1 MKRFLIVLLILAV
14 ISGFVF
20 AAGQQD
26 KNSTAASGNTIPVIR
41 IVGKDFSPADDVNIQ
56 FLAKVQAGL
65 EEYTGQK
72 VKLELVK
79 VPDGAYKE
87 KLNLMLMGGD
97 IPDLIYFQGGDE
109 AIAKQGLLVDL
120 KPYVDNSAVMQ
131 KVLMEFNKKRIAN
144 YPYLLW
150 IAPPRA
156 RVALVREDWFKE
168 AGGKTPVTVDD
179 YYNLFKTLKKN
190 HPDAFVMTDTGNTN
204 RMDFTFEQAF
214 GETATWI
221 KQGGSYVYKK
231 VSDAEKKKLAFYQKL
246 YKEGLFDKDYITTK
260 WDTMEDKLYTNKVAL
275 VFGTSGVVCDI
286 YDTKLKKNQGV
297 GLVALPPAKG
307 VGQGYAVSTAK
318 ETRGWAISAQS
329 KNPDLV
335 FKLLEFMATD
345 EGQLLDRYGIEGIHY
360 TVDNGKYAFTDKKS
374 EWWPRFNEVM
384 SYKGPLPV
392 LGPVGA
398 KSWDFLDK
406 YVVGDPDF
414 PIPADLAPTWDALTN
429 LYKEYS
435 FKIITGEYTI
445 DKFDEFVKKWYDM
458 GGDKITDYAQTKLK

>member
-1 MKRFLIVLLILAV
+1 MKRFLITLLVMVVLSTV
-14 ISGFVF
+14 VF
-20 AAGQQD
+20 AGGSQD
-26 KNSTAASGNTIPVIR
+26 NKSTAAVSVEVPTIR
-41 IVGKDFSPADDVNIQ
+41 IVGKDFSPADKINLQ

-65 EEYTGQK
+65 EEYAGQK

-87 KLNLMLMGGD
+87 KLNLMLLGGD

-120 KPYVDNSAVMQ
+120 KPYVDKSAVMQ
-131 KVLMEFNKKRIAN
+131 KVLMDFNKKRIAN

-168 AGGKTPVTVDD
+168 AGGKVPVTIDD

-190 HPDAFVMTDTGNTN
+190 HPNAFVMTDTGNTK

-246 YKEGLFDKDYITTK
+246 YKEGLFDKDYVTTK
-260 WDTMEDKLYTNKVAL
+260 WDTMEDKLYTNKVAM

-286 YDTKLKKNQGV
+286 YNTKLEKNQGV
-297 GLVALPPAKG
+297 GLVPLPPAKG

-318 ETRGWAISAQS
+318 ETRGWAISTQS
-329 KNPDLV
+329 KNPELV

-345 EGQLLDRYGIEGIHY
+345 KGQLLDRYGIEGIHY
-360 TVDNGKYAFTDKKS
+360 TVTNGKYAYTDKRS
-374 EWWPRFNEVM
+374 DWWPRFNEVM

-392 LGPVGA
+392 LGPVGQ
-398 KSWDFLDK
+398 KSWQFLDK

-435 FKIITGEYTI
+435 FKIITGEYSI
-445 DKFDEFVKKWYDM
+445 DKFDEFVKKWYSL
-458 GGDKITDYAQTKLK
+458 GGDKITEYAQGKLK

>member
-1 MKRFLIVLLILAV
+1 
-14 ISGFVF
+14 
-20 AAGQQD
+20 
-26 KNSTAASGNTIPVIR
+26 
-41 IVGKDFSPADDVNIQ
+41 
-56 FLAKVQAGL
+56 
-65 EEYTGQK
+65 
-72 VKLELVK
+72 
-79 VPDGAYKE
+79 
-87 KLNLMLMGGD
+87 
-97 IPDLIYFQGGDE
+97 
-109 AIAKQGLLVDL
+109 
-120 KPYVDNSAVMQ
+120 
-131 KVLMEFNKKRIAN
+131 
-144 YPYLLW
+144 
-150 IAPPRA
+150 
-156 RVALVREDWFKE
+156 
-168 AGGKTPVTVDD
+168 
-179 YYNLFKTLKKN
+179 
-190 HPDAFVMTDTGNTN
+190 
-204 RMDFTFEQAF
+204 
-214 GETATWI
+214 
-221 KQGGSYVYKK
+221 SYVYKK
-231 VSDAEKKKLAFYQKL
+231 VSDAEKEKLAFYQKL

>member
-345 EGQLLDRYGIEGIHY
+345 EGQ
-360 TVDNGKYAFTDKKS
+360 
-374 EWWPRFNEVM
+374 
-384 SYKGPLPV
+384 
-392 LGPVGA
+392 
-398 KSWDFLDK
+398 
-406 YVVGDPDF
+406 
-414 PIPADLAPTWDALTN
+414 
-429 LYKEYS
+429 
-435 FKIITGEYTI
+435 
-445 DKFDEFVKKWYDM
+445 
-458 GGDKITDYAQTKLK
+458 